1 MPTLET
7 IKSLERWDVT
17 ADGESKGP
25 ATIRTI
31 TELRCYL
38 YSKFQ
43 SDISD
48 LPPKAAA
55 LKYNI
60 CRCHYIALILR
71 KSLLTMQERLSP
83 LIYGWENYGD
93 TYKAIMEDELPAPI
107 ALIELSVCTCKT
119 KCVGVEKMWKRCKC
133 RKNKL
138 QCTDMCKCINCAND
152 DTQEQLDEE
161 DELILDDKD

>member
-31 TELRCYL
+31 AELRCYL

-93 TYKAIMEDELPAPI
+93 TYKTIMEDELPAPI

-119 KCVGVEKMWKRCKC
+119 KCVGVEKM
-133 RKNKL
+133 
-138 QCTDMCKCINCAND
+138 
-152 DTQEQLDEE
+152 
-161 DELILDDKD
+161 

>member
-31 TELRCYL
+31 AELRCYL

-43 SDISD
+43 SDTSN

>member
-31 TELRCYL
+31 AELRCYL

-43 SDISD
+43 SDTSD

-71 KSLLTMQERLSP
+71 KLLLTMQERLSP

>member
-38 YSKFQ
+38 YLKFQ

-71 KSLLTMQERLSP
+71 KSLLTMQESLSP

-119 KCVGVEKMWKRCKC
+119 KCVGVEKM
-133 RKNKL
+133 
-138 QCTDMCKCINCAND
+138 
-152 DTQEQLDEE
+152 
-161 DELILDDKD
+161 

>member
-31 TELRCYL
+31 AELRCYL

-107 ALIELSVCTCKT
+107 ALVELSVCTCKT

-152 DTQEQLDEE
+152 DTQEQLM
-161 DELILDDKD
+161 KKTN